1 MVEVICVGSA
11 TWDIF
16 LRSDEFSLGR
26 LRAGKIE
33 AQELVMASGGGAT
46 NAAVSYARKGIK
58 AAAVVEM
65 GKDAAAEMI
74 VADLAKEGVDTSWVV
89 QEEREVTAVS
99 VILVS
104 GKGSSIVTYRGAS
117 RMLTVADIPWA
128 RLEREVK
135 VGGWIHL
142 TSVGGDM
149 ELVNRLIA
157 WAKEKQRQVYWNP
170 GLGEKRPDQWPDVL
184 QMNRSEASK
193 FFGIDWN
200 DAGVWRG
207 EHCPVAPGMMLVI
220 TDGERGGRVCRGGK
234 CWWYAAIK
242 TPVLDSTGAGDAF
255 GSGVVAALIKGKNT
269 LEAIEWGKKQAAS
282 VVGQVGAKAGLLWP
296 ESL

>member
-1 MVEVICVGSA
+1 
-11 TWDIF
+11 
-16 LRSDEFSLGR
+16 
-26 LRAGKIE
+26 
-33 AQELVMASGGGAT
+33 
-46 NAAVSYARKGIK
+46 
-58 AAAVVEM
+58 
-65 GKDAAAEMI
+65 
-74 VADLAKEGVDTSWVV
+74 
-89 QEEREVTAVS
+89 
-99 VILVS
+99 
-104 GKGSSIVTYRGAS
+104 
-117 RMLTVADIPWA
+117 
-128 RLEREVK
+128 
-135 VGGWIHL
+135 
-142 TSVGGDM
+142 VGGDM